1 MDSILPITIYRRQN
15 HRVHTYPAGLGG
27 PVGVRLR
34 DGEYYFMWCRGG
46 IRREDVP
53 ADAQPVK
60 LEVEA
65 WSWEADF
72 VSRRNYT
79 TRGRH
84 LVGVRIGDETL
95 IVFYG
100 DQPREV

>member
-1 MDSILPITIYRRQN
+1 MDSLIPITIYRRQN
-15 HRVHTYPAGLGG
+15 HRVHTYPAGRCGAI
-27 PVGVRLR
+27 GVLMRN
-34 DGEYYFMWCRGG
+34 GEYHFMWCRGA
-46 IRREDVP
+46 IKREDVP
-53 ADAQPVK
+53 AGVQPVK

-84 LVGVRIGDETL
+84 LVGVRIGSETF

-100 DQPREV
+100 DAPREA